1 MEKKL
6 TLHYKFPIIN
16 HLDDVLPA
24 IENNKNFIH
33 VKKDGYS
40 VIDYTHNAPDTFPY
54 VDNDN
59 AAILRECRGLTFGPN
74 GELISRRYH
83 KFFNYGERIDLVANM
98 DIPHTILEKLDGSMI
113 TPVKINGDIRWCTK
127 MGITNVSENVEKY
140 LSENKLISAKYFIL
154 ADQMLATGITPIFEW
169 CSNKNRIVVN
179 QPIDR
184 LVLTALR
191 YNVAGTYE
199 LYETLKWLAERYEI
213 DYVKE
218 IKLNL
223 TGTRDQIY
231 EEINKNCL
239 DIEGIVIRF
248 DDGHMLK
255 VKADWYIL
263 QHRARSDIEN
273 IKYAIQIVINN
284 QVDDYISLISDPIFV
299 NKLIELQKNINN
311 DIEDFSYFVK
321 DVLVFMRNKNISRK
335 DFALDNYPGKYV
347 VTEKIKSCIFK
358 IWDTNN
364 PYEDAKKYAIEQISK
379 SYDKACQILS
389 KETLE
394 KYNEAST

>member
-1 MEKKL
+1 M

-83 KFFNYGERIDLVANM
+83 KFFNYGERIDLIPDMN
-98 DIPHTILEKLDGSMI
+98 IPHTILEKLDGSMI
-113 TPVKINGDIRWCTK
+113 TPVMINGDIRWCSK
-127 MGITNVSENVEKY
+127 MGITNVSENVEKF
-140 LSENKLISAKYFIL
+140 LNDKKLKGDYSYGSFAF
-154 ADQMLATGITPIFEW
+154 QMLVTGLIPIFEW

-179 QPIDR
+179 QPVDR

-199 LYETLKWLAERYEI
+199 SYETLKWLAERYEI
-213 DYVKE
+213 DYVQE

-255 VKADWYIL
+255 VKAEWYIL
-263 QHRARSDIEN
+263 QHRAKADIEN
-273 IKYAIQIVINN
+273 IKYAIEIVVNN
-284 QVDDYISLISDPIFV
+284 QVDDYIGVINDPVFV
-299 NKLIELQKNINN
+299 EKLIALQKNIHN
-311 DIEDFSYFVK
+311 DIEDFSCFAK
-321 DVLVFMRNKNISRK
+321 DVLIFLRNKNISRK

-358 IWDTNN
+358 IWDTNY
-364 PYEDAKKYAIEQISK
+364 PYEDAKKYVIEQISK
-379 SYDKACQILS
+379 SYEKACQILS

-394 KYNEAST
+394 SFNDRS